1 MPRPNL
7 YYEERTPS
15 PLERVWLE
23 FNRNPLARAAL
34 YIIIFILILCIFG
47 PWLTPYGPNEQI
59 LDAISL
65 PPAWSDDGNIRFL
78 LGTDELGRDM
88 VTRIIYGARY
98 TFGYPFLVVLAS
110 AAIGISLG
118 AIAAMTVGVK
128 SSTLKHLL
136 DVLMSIP
143 SLLLALIIIAITGP
157 GLSNALLAIGL
168 VLIPQFLHVT
178 RNAIHDERQ
187 KPYVTASRL
196 NGVSDMYLLS
206 MVFFPNIVK
215 VLVIQLTIGLSIAIL
230 DIAALGFLRLG
241 AQSPTPEWG
250 SMLAQSLEVA
260 YITPWVMALPGIAL
274 FLTLVSVNLVGETLR
289 IAIQKQLER

>member
-1 MPRPNL
+1 MPRANL

-23 FNRNPLARAAL
+23 FRRNPLAMGGL
-34 YIIIFILILCIFG
+34 YILIGIVLISIFG
-47 PWLTPYGPNEQI
+47 PWLTPYGPNQQI
-59 LDAISL
+59 ADAISL
-65 PPAWSDDGNIRFL
+65 PPAWSENGDIRFL

-98 TFGYPFLVVLAS
+98 TFAYPFLVVLAS
-110 AAIGISLG
+110 ASIGMLLG
-118 AIAAMTVGVK
+118 GIAAITVGVK

-136 DVLMSIP
+136 DVIMSIP

-157 GLSNALLAIGL
+157 GLENALLAIGL

-178 RNAIHDERQ
+178 RNAIYDEQR
-187 KPYVTASRL
+187 KPYVTASKL
-196 NGVSDMYLLS
+196 NGVSDFYLLTI
-206 MVFFPNIVK
+206 VFFPNIVK
-215 VLVIQLTIGLSIAIL
+215 VLVVQLTIGLSIAIL

-250 SMLAQSLEVA
+250 SMLAQSLEIA
-260 YITPWVMALPGIAL
+260 YISPWVMALPGIAL
-274 FLTLVSVNLVGETLR
+274 FLVLVSVNLVGDTLR